1 MTRYSIEP
9 RIREMLTNM
18 DFYNLQEN
26 IKSDFWMQGY
36 IL

>member
-9 RIREMLTNM
+9 RIREMLKNM

-26 IKSDFWMQGY
+26 IKSDF
-36 IL
+36 